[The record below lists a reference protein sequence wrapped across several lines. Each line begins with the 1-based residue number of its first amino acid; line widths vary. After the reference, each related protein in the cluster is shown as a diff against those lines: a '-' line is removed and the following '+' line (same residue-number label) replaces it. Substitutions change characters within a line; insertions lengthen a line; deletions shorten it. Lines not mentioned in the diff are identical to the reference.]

1 MISIC
6 LLFIVNLLGGNNMTI
21 FSSIF
26 TIINYATQVYTVIEQ
41 GEEAIGALE
50 EIIDFISKG

>member
-1 MISIC
+1 
-6 LLFIVNLLGGNNMTI
+6 MTI

-26 TIINYATQVYTVIEQ
+26 TIINYTAQVYTVIEQ